1 MEALD
6 AIIFVKVLER
16 GYQMLANSSVPLLW
30 DHLDEWDGFP
40 FWDLASW
47 DLKYAFAGVFT
58 AGRVAKM
65 AFDRAGI
72 PAHFVYHNHNNEV
85 RPQCQGPQHAFS
97 MIALKVCIALHL
109 AYLGSHYQLWHA
121 CIVCQPT
128 QSC

>member
-72 PAHFVYHNHNNEV
+72 PAHFVYHNHNNDV
-85 RPQCQGPQHAFS
+85 RRQCRLVSLPCSACDMRRSRRTRVATSDVG
-97 MIALKVCIALHL
+97 C
-109 AYLGSHYQLWHA
+109 SHE
-121 CIVCQPT
+121 
-128 QSC
+128 

>member
-1 MEALD
+1 MDALD

-72 PAHFVYHNHNNEV
+72 PAHFVYHNHNNDV
-85 RPQCQGPQHAFS
+85 RLLVSRNKYAVVLLSLHITSPLL
-97 MIALKVCIALHL
+97 ALGCILTDMVSCVMYASH
-109 AYLGSHYQLWHA
+109 GS
-121 CIVCQPT
+121 
-128 QSC
+128 